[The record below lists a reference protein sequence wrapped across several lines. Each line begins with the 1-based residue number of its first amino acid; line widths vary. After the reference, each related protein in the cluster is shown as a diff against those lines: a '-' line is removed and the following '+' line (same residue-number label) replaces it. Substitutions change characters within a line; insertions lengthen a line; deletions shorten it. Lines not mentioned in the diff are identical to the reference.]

1 MKNNNILEALG
12 LNIPSNNPYG
22 LNIDMDE
29 GMPTEQGDNDD
40 DNPYNE
46 NPELDKK
53 IPEYEEPGGKPPYS
67 INDLLNQKS
76 SQNQSSPQEY
86 SFEGGMEKALS
97 KIKSIQNQ
105 LKGDSKEINTALND
119 EQRGI
124 ALRRGMG
131 AAYQA
136 DAAKPW
142 RSTGARGFIND
153 LSGMMM
159 QGLGGYDTSRQQMLK
174 ENEEKAKYKQALEM
188 QQDAIARAIEK
199 DLSSRDYKQQKLG
212 LEREKTKASNNSEL
226 ARLRAESMLRNSE
239 TNQKRLELNQQ
250 KWDNEHPNFSKNNPS
265 DFEVKDHGSYLEIE
279 GVNVSRASS
288 AGVTK
293 INDNKNKVADGYKLM
308 LDARKKIDDFYIK
321 HNITEENDPRLNTL
335 NRFKTVQ
342 AVKNFAGNLPGNP
355 FGVNQEMW
363 DDWKALIESTGQIA
377 AEAERKIK
385 GGILTT
391 DILKLF
397 AEKGYITDFEK
408 DYKGTFDKKFDVMT
422 SKIGDVYKAL
432 ESASLY
438 RANIDSINLMKILEN
453 KEKKPQKTKSK
464 EEETKKEVKK
474 DAEENNPT
482 EDTTQD
488 ANADFLKK
496 LDDYNKN
503 IGKK

>member
-12 LNIPSNNPYG
+12 LNIPNNQYNNPYS
-22 LNIDMDE
+22 LNIDMEED
-29 GMPTEQGDNDD
+29 MPSEEGDNNN

-46 NPELDKK
+46 NPILNEG
-53 IPEYEEPGGKPPYS
+53 IPEYEEPGGEPSYS
-67 INDLLNQKS
+67 INDLLKQKS
-76 SQNQSSPQEY
+76 SKGSSLPQKEY

-97 KIKSIQNQ
+97 RINDIRSQ
-105 LKGDSKEINTALND
+105 LKTNTNDINPRLSE
-119 EQRGI
+119 EQSGI

-131 AAYQA
+131 AAHQA

-142 RSTGARGFIND
+142 RSSGTRGFIND
-153 LSGMMM
+153 LSGMIM

-174 ENEEKAKYKQALEM
+174 ENEEKAKYKLALEM

-199 DLSSRDYKQQKLG
+199 DLYSRDYDKEKLG
-212 LEREKTKASNNSEL
+212 LEREKIKSSNNSEL

-422 SKIGDVYKAL
+422 QKIGDVYKAL
-432 ESASLY
+432 EAASLY

-464 EEETKKEVKK
+464 EEEAKKEVKK
-474 DAEENNPT
+474 DAEENKN
-482 EDTTQD
+482 
-488 ANADFLKK
+488 NK
-496 LDDYNKN
+496 LTNEIDLSEFEAKE
-503 IGKK
+503 